1 MPEKPS
7 DRSSRRE
14 WFARAAALSAAF
26 AGALPAA
33 EPPEPPPAATCPASG
48 GVPPSGASLPEIAQ
62 IASGPDHVLRAT
74 ISVEDEI
81 RSLWMSQNNPADPF
95 KAVPPPL
102 CREGHPMRF
111 FAGAPTGGKRVW
123 PVAK

>member
-1 MPEKPS
+1 MQTAPQRKRRHPGHSHSVNETCMSEKPF

-14 WFARAAALSAAF
+14 WFAHAAALSAAF
-26 AGALPAA
+26 ASALPAA

-74 ISVEDEI
+74 ISVE
-81 RSLWMSQNNPADPF
+81 
-95 KAVPPPL
+95 
-102 CREGHPMRF
+102 
-111 FAGAPTGGKRVW
+111 
-123 PVAK
+123 